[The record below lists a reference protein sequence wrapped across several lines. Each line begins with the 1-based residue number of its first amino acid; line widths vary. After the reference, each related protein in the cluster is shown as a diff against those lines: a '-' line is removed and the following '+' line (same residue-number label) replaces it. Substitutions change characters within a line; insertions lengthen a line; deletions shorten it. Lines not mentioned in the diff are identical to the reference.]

1 MDLTWMV
8 LGGSM
13 VMLQD
18 SKDVAAAPIPHSLLG
33 RSIARPTMWAA
44 LSFKRI
50 IKAELLIPKGKPTLV
65 ELS

>member
-1 MDLTWMV
+1 
-8 LGGSM
+8 M

-18 SKDVAAAPIPHSLLG
+18 SNDVAAAPIPHPPLG
-33 RSIARPTMWAA
+33 RSMARPPMWAA
-44 LSFKRI
+44 LPFKRT